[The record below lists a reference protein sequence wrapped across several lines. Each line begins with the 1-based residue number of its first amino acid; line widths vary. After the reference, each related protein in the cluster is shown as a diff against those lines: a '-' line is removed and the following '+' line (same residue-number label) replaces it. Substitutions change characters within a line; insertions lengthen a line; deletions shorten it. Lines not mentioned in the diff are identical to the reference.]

1 MAFVVSLLMALVL
14 VSYGPGR
21 SLGCYLSEDHML
33 GARENLRLLARMNRL
48 SPHPC
53 LQDRKDFGLPQEM
66 VEGNQL
72 QKDQAI
78 SVLHEM
84 LQQCF
89 NLFYTEHSSAAWN
102 TTLLE
107 QLCTGLQQQLEDLD
121 ACLGPVMGEKD
132 SDMGRMGPILT
143 VKKYFQGIHVYLK
156 EKEYSDCA
164 WEIVRVEIMR
174 SLSSSTS
181 LQERLRMMDG
191 DLNSP

>member
-1 MAFVVSLLMALVL
+1 MAFVLSLLMALVL

-102 TTLLE
+102 TTLL
-107 QLCTGLQQQLEDLD
+107 
-121 ACLGPVMGEKD
+121 
-132 SDMGRMGPILT
+132 
-143 VKKYFQGIHVYLK
+143 
-156 EKEYSDCA
+156 
-164 WEIVRVEIMR
+164 
-174 SLSSSTS
+174 SSSALDSISSWTTWMPAWV
-181 LQERLRMMDG
+181 R
-191 DLNSP
+191 